1 MQVCEAKFYSSK
13 GQVQQCDERYIKS
26 ETRELLA
33 AKYKT
38 LTLRNGNG
46 IAANF
51 IISLKIQR
59 KKNTRTHTYI
69 LLHFH
74 NFKNV
79 FTEKFQFNN

>member
-38 LTLRNGNG
+38 LTLWNGNG

-59 KKNTRTHTYI
+59 KKTHTHTHIYYYI
-69 LLHFH
+69 SMILKMFL
-74 NFKNV
+74 
-79 FTEKFQFNN
+79 Q

>member
-38 LTLRNGNG
+38 LTLWNGNG

-59 KKNTRTHTYI
+59 KKTHTHTYI
-69 LLHFH
+69 YYYISMILKMFL
-74 NFKNV
+74 
-79 FTEKFQFNN
+79 Q

>member
-38 LTLRNGNG
+38 LTLWNGNG

-59 KKNTRTHTYI
+59 KKTHTHTHIYI
-69 LLHFH
+69 HFH
-74 NFKNV
+74 DFKNV
-79 FTEKFQFNN
+79 FTIKFQFNN

>member
-38 LTLRNGNG
+38 LTLWNGNG

-59 KKNTRTHTYI
+59 KNTHIYI

-74 NFKNV
+74 DFK
-79 FTEKFQFNN
+79 KP

>member
-59 KKNTRTHTYI
+59 KKNTRTHTHIYYY
-69 LLHFH
+69 
-74 NFKNV
+74 FKNV

>member
-38 LTLRNGNG
+38 LTLWNGNG

-59 KKNTRTHTYI
+59 KKTHTHTHIYI
-69 LLHFH
+69 YISMILKMFL
-74 NFKNV
+74 
-79 FTEKFQFNN
+79 Q